1 MQFSLVAHMQEEK
14 IVWNI
19 ERESTV
25 ELRNNGL
32 IYFMSAEPSK
42 DQNKKGW
49 VVGLSV
55 RVRPEVERVLREYAD
70 KTGWLP
76 HSVRNVAI
84 LVGLLALARG
94 WVEFPENLDQYRE
107 LLKEVAREI
116 RGENHAGE

>member
-1 MQFSLVAHMQEEK
+1 MREDK

-19 ERESTV
+19 EREGTV

-42 DQNKKGW
+42 DKNKPDKKDW
-49 VVGLSV
+49 VVGLTV
-55 RVRPEVERVLREYAD
+55 RVRPEVERVLRQYAE

-94 WVEFPENLDQYRE
+94 WVKFPENLDQYRE

-116 RGENHAGE
+116 GGENHVGE